1 MAQTDHPIFLTNPFL
16 IYTLSEIISGKGQR
30 MDLQN
35 IVDPSDWP
43 KIQEIREKFAAE
55 KNGKQDRNLLS
66 DLLRQA
72 LPFEMRYLPK
82 LKQSIQKALPKEK
95 RALFILVG
103 FRQEPVLL
111 SLAIVQ
117 PEKAVLIHT
126 KESQETVQ
134 SIQSN
139 ETFRELLEG
148 KLSLETLSIDPLDS
162 AQAYRDLVRI
172 VEKKE
177 NKSYSWICDI
187 TGGKKAMGG
196 ALAAFGFWRRIPVLY
211 LDSVEIKGVPEP
223 FSERLYLLK
232 NPYDCYGDPVL
243 QTAEKA
249 LQRFDFASALS
260 ALQTLLDTTSFQE
273 QYHKTEMA
281 IQVIR
286 LYHQW
291 DRFAHSEPNKERAEA
306 FYTNFEK
313 TLQTCQRLNHK
324 FVSSDEAEGNLNF
337 LKQLRSTYEPNKPAL
352 LDSYRLVD
360 LFRNAERRGIQE
372 SYDDAVARLYRCI
385 EMAASLLLSRLIP
398 DFDPGCADWDALRQK
413 FVGCDLDV
421 LYKQKSKEFRERVD
435 GLPRL
440 KRVGLAGQIVLG
452 AVIAEAAKQYPEQF
466 SEQQKQ
472 EAQKAQKVFS
482 IYKDYSSQND
492 GIFARRN
499 RSILAHGS
507 RPVEKQTF
515 ERFLLV
521 AKEICKLTV
530 GDDWKILYSQS
541 QFPTFHL
548 TE

>member
-1 MAQTDHPIFLTNPFL
+1 
-16 IYTLSEIISGKGQR
+16 
-30 MDLQN
+30 MDLQG
-35 IVDPSDWP
+35 IVAPADWP

-55 KNGKQDRNLLS
+55 KNGAQDRNVLAELHK
-66 DLLRQA
+66 QA
-72 LPFEMRYLPK
+72 LSFEMRYLPM
-82 LKQSIQKALPKEK
+82 LSQSIQKALPNEK

-103 FRQEPVLL
+103 FSEGPILI
-111 SLAIVQ
+111 SMAIIQ

-126 KESQETVQ
+126 KESQRTVE
-134 SIQSN
+134 SILSN
-139 ETFRELLEG
+139 ETFKALL
-148 KLSLETLSIDPLDS
+148 KDRVSLEPLFIDPLDS
-162 AQAYRDLVRI
+162 AQTYRDLVRI

-187 TGGKKAMGG
+187 TGGKKAMSGT
-196 ALAAFGFWRRIPVLY
+196 LAAFGFWRRIPVLY
-211 LDSVEIKGVPEP
+211 LDSVEVKGITEP
-223 FSERLYLLK
+223 FSENLYLLK

-291 DRFAHSEPNKERAEA
+291 DRFAHSEPNKEYAGT
-306 FYTNFEK
+306 FYATFEK
-313 TLQTCQRLNHK
+313 TLQTCQRLNHQ
-324 FVSSDEAEGNLNF
+324 FISPDEVEDNLTF
-337 LKQLRSTYEPNKPAL
+337 LKGLKKAYEPNKPAL
-352 LDSYRLVD
+352 LDPYRLID
-360 LFRNAERRGIQE
+360 LLRNAERRGIQE

-398 DFDPGCADWDALRQK
+398 DFDPGSADWEALRKQ
-413 FVGCDLDV
+413 FVGCDLDA
-421 LYKQKSKEFRERVD
+421 LYRQKSKECGERAE
-435 GLPRL
+435 GLPKL
-440 KRVGLAGQIVLG
+440 KRVGLAVQIVLG
-452 AVIAEAAKQYPEQF
+452 AVIAEAAKQYPERF
-466 SEQQKQ
+466 SDQQKQ
-472 EAQKAQKVFS
+472 DAKKAQNLFG
-482 IYKDYSSQND
+482 IYKDHSSQND

-515 ERFLLV
+515 EKFLSV

-530 GDDWKILYSQS
+530 SDDWQMLYTQS
-541 QFPTFHL
+541 KFPVFRL

>member
-1 MAQTDHPIFLTNPFL
+1 
-16 IYTLSEIISGKGQR
+16 
-30 MDLQN
+30 MDLRS
-35 IVDPSDWP
+35 IVAPSDWP
-43 KIQEIREKFAAE
+43 KIQEIQEKFSAE
-55 KNGKQDRNLLS
+55 KKGAQDRNILS

-72 LPFEMRYLPK
+72 LPFEMRYLPQFS
-82 LKQSIQKALPKEK
+82 QSIQKALPKEN

-117 PEKAVLIHT
+117 PKKAVLIHT
-126 KESQETVQ
+126 KESKETVQ
-134 SIQSN
+134 SILSN
-139 ETFRELLEG
+139 ETFRELLKD
-148 KLSLETLSIDPLDS
+148 KLFLEPLLIDPLES
-162 AQAYRDLVRI
+162 AQTYRDLVQI

-223 FSERLYLLK
+223 FSERPYLLK

-281 IQVIR
+281 IQIIR

-291 DRFAHSEPNKERAEA
+291 DRFAHSEPNKEQAET
-306 FYTNFEK
+306 FYQTFEK

-324 FVSSDEAEGNLNF
+324 FISPDEAEGNLNF

-360 LFRNAERRGIQE
+360 LLRNAERRGIQE

-385 EMAASLLLSRLIP
+385 EMAASLLLSRLVP

-421 LYKQKSKEFRERVD
+421 LYKQKSKEFGERVD

-440 KRVGLAGQIVLG
+440 KRVGLAVQIVLG
-452 AVIAEAAKQYPEQF
+452 AVIAEAVKQYPERF
-466 SEQQKQ
+466 SGQQKQ
-472 EAQKAQKVFS
+472 QKQDAQNAQSLFE
-482 IYKDYSSQND
+482 IYKAHSSQND

-515 ERFLLV
+515 DKFLSV
-521 AKEICKLTV
+521 AKKVCELTV
-530 GDDWKILYSQS
+530 GNDWKILYSQS
-541 QFPTFHL
+541 QFPAFHL